1 MTDKEQTIA
10 RAAEILGKS
19 PRTILRWI
27 QSGKIPAHKA
37 AGEWRVDISGVMP
50 SDVSDDVSS
59 HASVMSEMAAEIL
72 DLKDE
77 ILTLKAQLTE
87 KDKQISELHVII
99 ARAQPKQLSEPGKR
113 PWWMF
118 WRR

>member
-1 MTDKEQTIA
+1 MTESGQPLDK
-10 RAAEILGKS
+10 AAEILGKS

-27 QSGKIPAHKA
+27 HAGKIPATKVD
-37 AGEWRVDISGVMP
+37 GEWQVDVDTVRTNDKTRHG
-50 SDVSDDVSS
+50 SDVMEEL
-59 HASVMSEMAAEIL
+59 HSEIA

-99 ARAQPKQLSEPGKR
+99 ARTQPPQLEGPGHRRWWSSLLFWKR
-113 PWWMF
+113 
-118 WRR
+118 